1 MGSEIPLN
9 PPFTKGDELSLWIF
23 VLFGKGGTTVSLF
36 LTEYIVAQVSRNGEG
51 IMTQVNE
58 QAEEREKIDAL
69 LSLFI
74 NVPAV
79 TDEANY
85 NERFCLSYAIQ
96 HYVAAEKLR

>member
-1 MGSEIPLN
+1 METNGVHPVIN
-9 PPFTKGDELSLWIF
+9 PHQSPFFKVGR
-23 VLFGKGGTTVSLF
+23 TVCLI

-51 IMTQVNE
+51 IVAQVNE
-58 QAEEREKIDAL
+58 QAEEREKNDAL

-85 NERFCLSYAIQ
+85 DERFCLSYAIQ
-96 HYVAAEKLR
+96 HSVAAEKSQ